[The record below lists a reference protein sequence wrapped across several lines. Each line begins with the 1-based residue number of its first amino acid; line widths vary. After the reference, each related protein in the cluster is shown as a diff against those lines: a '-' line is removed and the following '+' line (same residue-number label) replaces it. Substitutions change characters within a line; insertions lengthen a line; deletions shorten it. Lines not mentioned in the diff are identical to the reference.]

1 MNHSFPPM
9 NHQELVNRISSFS
22 VLQEV
27 PRAQIEWVV
36 ERGELIEI
44 PAGDQIFKRGDSIDR
59 LLFLIEGL
67 FSMKMEQN
75 GQYKELAR
83 IEEGEVTGA
92 LPYSRAQTATGN
104 AFAVVNSTI
113 FVLNKIHFKDLICE
127 CHEFTSVL
135 VHLMT
140 DRVRDFSRFQ
150 HQNEKL
156 MALGKL
162 SAGLAHEL
170 NNPAAAIV
178 RSAESLQKHLGTVPE
193 KFKKVISMEVNDEQI
208 DYVNGLV
215 FGKLKQGINKS
226 ESMMAKA
233 NREDELTDWLEDN
246 GYGDCYMLAETLADY
261 SFSADDM
268 EGVKDFIGEKE
279 FPAVMEWIDNVLT
292 TEKMVGEIK
301 DASKRISTLVN
312 SVKEYSHMD
321 RSGDYEPTDIHEGL
335 RTTLSILNH
344 KVRKNQVTILE
355 EWDENLPKM
364 AASPGELNQ
373 VWTNIIDNALDA
385 MEETGGQLTINTK
398 KVGDMLNVRISDTGK
413 GIPKDIQNRIFEPF
427 FTTKDIGKGTGLG
440 LETVQRIIE
449 NHHGSIKVDS
459 QPGKTTFEFC
469 LPINHD

>member
-1 MNHSFPPM
+1 MNQQELINRIASFP
-9 NHQELVNRISSFS
+9 
-22 VLQEV
+22 VLQDI
-27 PRAQIEWVV
+27 PRPQIEWIV
-36 ERGELIEI
+36 ERGELIEF
-44 PAGDQIFKRGDSIDR
+44 PAGDEIFKRGDSIDR
-59 LLFLIEGL
+59 LLIVIDGV
-67 FSMKMEQN
+67 FSMKMQQN

-83 IEEGEVTGA
+83 IITGEVTGA
-92 LPYSRAQTATGN
+92 LPYSRAQSATGN
-104 AFAVVNSTI
+104 AFAIVNSKV
-113 FVLNKIHFKDLICE
+113 FVLHKEHFKDLICE
-127 CHEFTSVL
+127 CHELTTLL

-178 RSAESLQKHLGTVPE
+178 RSAESLEKHLGTVPD
-193 KFKKVISMEVNDEQI
+193 KLKKVISMEIDDDQI
-208 DYVNGLV
+208 DFVNGLV
-215 FGKLKQGINKS
+215 FGKLRMGINKT
-226 ESMMAKA
+226 ESMMARA
-233 NREDELTDWLEDN
+233 QREDDLTDWLEDN
-246 GYGDCYMLAETLADY
+246 GYGDCYMLAETLAD
-261 SFSADDM
+261 FHFAVDDLDALKEKM
-268 EGVKDFIGEKE
+268 GVKE
-279 FPAVMEWIDNVLT
+279 FPSMLSWVDNVLT

-344 KVRKNQVTILE
+344 KVKKNQVNVNE
-355 EWDENLPKM
+355 EWDANLPKL

-385 MEETGGQLTINTK
+385 MDENGGTLTINTRL
-398 KVGDMLNVRISDTGK
+398 VGDLVNVSITDTGK

-440 LETVQRIIE
+440 LETVQRIVE
-449 NHHGSIKVDS
+449 NHNGSIKVDS
-459 QPGKTTFEFC
+459 EPGRTTFEIC
-469 LPINHD
+469 LPIKHQ

>member
-1 MNHSFPPM
+1 MNE
-9 NHQELVNRISSFS
+9 QELVNRIASFPI
-22 VLQEV
+22 LQDV
-27 PRAQIEWVV
+27 PRPQIEWVV
-36 ERGELIEI
+36 KRGELMQIA
-44 PAGDQIFKRGDSIDR
+44 AGDQIFRRGDSIDR
-59 LLFLIEGL
+59 LLIMIDGV
-67 FSMKMEQN
+67 FSMKIQQG

-83 IEEGEVTGA
+83 TETGELTGA
-92 LPYSRAQTATGN
+92 LPYSRAQSATGN
-104 AFAVVNSTI
+104 AFAVVDSKV
-113 FVLNKIHFKDLICE
+113 FVLHKDHFKDLICE
-127 CHEFTSVL
+127 CHELTAVL

-178 RSAESLQKHLGTVPE
+178 RSAESLEKHLETVPD
-193 KFKKVISMEVNDEQI
+193 KLKKVISMEIDDNQI
-208 DYVNGLV
+208 DFVNELV
-215 FGKLKQGINKS
+215 FGKLSKGINKS
-226 ESMMAKA
+226 EAMMARA
-233 NREDELTDWLEDN
+233 QREDDLTDWLEDN
-246 GYGDCYMLAETLADY
+246 GYGDCYMLAETLAD
-261 SFSADDM
+261 FHF
-268 EGVKDFIGEKE
+268 GVEDLDVLKERMGMKE
-279 FPAVMEWIDNVLT
+279 FPSMLSWVDNVLT

-321 RSGDYEPTDIHEGL
+321 RSGDYEPTDIHQGL

-344 KVRKNQVTILE
+344 KIKKNQVNINE
-355 EWDENLPKM
+355 EWDSNLPKM

-385 MEETGGQLTINTK
+385 MEETGGTLTIHTEK
-398 KVGDMLNVRISDTGK
+398 IGDQVNVKISDTGK

-449 NHHGSIKVDS
+449 NHNGSIKLES
-459 QPGKTTFEFC
+459 APGKTTFEFC
-469 LPINHD
+469 LPINHS

>member
-1 MNHSFPPM
+1 MNE
-9 NHQELVNRISSFS
+9 QELVNRIASFPI
-22 VLQEV
+22 LQDV
-27 PRAQIEWVV
+27 PRPQIEWVV
-36 ERGELIEI
+36 KRGELMKIT
-44 PAGDQIFKRGDSIDR
+44 AGDQIFKRGDSIDR
-59 LLFLIEGL
+59 LLIMIDGV
-67 FSMKMEQN
+67 FSMKIQQG

-83 IEEGEVTGA
+83 TETGELTGA
-92 LPYSRAQTATGN
+92 LPYSRAQSATGN
-104 AFAVVNSTI
+104 AFAVVDSKV
-113 FVLNKIHFKDLICE
+113 FVLHKDHFKDLICE
-127 CHEFTSVL
+127 CHELTAVL

-178 RSAESLQKHLGTVPE
+178 RSAESLEKHLETVPD
-193 KFKKVISMEVNDEQI
+193 KLKKVISMEIDDNQI
-208 DYVNGLV
+208 DFVNELV
-215 FGKLKQGINKS
+215 FGKLSKGINKT
-226 ESMMAKA
+226 ESMIARA
-233 NREDELTDWLEDN
+233 QREDDLTDWLEDN
-246 GYGDCYMLAETLADY
+246 GYGDCYMLAETLAD
-261 SFSADDM
+261 FHFGVDDLDVLKERM
-268 EGVKDFIGEKE
+268 GMKE
-279 FPAVMEWIDNVLT
+279 FPSMLSWVDNVLT

-321 RSGDYEPTDIHEGL
+321 RSGDYEPTDIHQGL

-344 KVRKNQVTILE
+344 KIKKNQVNINE
-355 EWDENLPKM
+355 EWDANLPKM

-385 MEETGGQLTINTK
+385 MEETGGTLTIHTE
-398 KVGDMLNVRISDTGK
+398 KVGDQVNVKISDTGK
-413 GIPKDIQNRIFEPF
+413 GIPKDIQSRIFEPF

-449 NHHGSIKVDS
+449 NHNGSIKLES
-459 QPGKTTFEFC
+459 APGKTTFEFC
-469 LPINHD
+469 LPINHS